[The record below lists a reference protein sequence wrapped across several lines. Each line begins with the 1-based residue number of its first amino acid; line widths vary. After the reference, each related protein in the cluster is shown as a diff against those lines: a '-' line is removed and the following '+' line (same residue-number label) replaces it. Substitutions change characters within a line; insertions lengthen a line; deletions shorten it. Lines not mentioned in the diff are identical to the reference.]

1 MAAEPPLTCCHQGFQ
16 LSHAMIGGTCACPI
30 SGSRHGGHSSS
41 HCRTHNRGDNQYVYR
56 VRLRCRWGAWT
67 RCVRLRTL
75 GA

>member
-41 HCRTHNRGDNQYVYR
+41 TAELTTGMIINLYSEYGCGVDGGRGRGV
-56 VRLRCRWGAWT
+56 CG
-67 RCVRLRTL
+67 
-75 GA
+75 